1 VINKKSIFDKNLN
14 IIKNFIYKNKFLFS
28 LFILSLILRIIAVVF
43 IKTDIISDFKTMYD
57 ASLELLNNTSNY
69 KNSVYFL
76 TWGYQMGHV
85 IYQTII
91 LFFINNV
98 LFLKI
103 INAIFTSFIPV
114 MIYLISKKI
123 SSEKSA
129 KIVSIGYT
137 IFLFP
142 LLLNNVLTNQ
152 HVPLLLSLISVYLI
166 IDLDFN
172 KKVLLKSI
180 IIGLLLGISN
190 ILRQEGIIYISAL
203 IIYGLYLIIRKYN
216 LKKVISSFLIIIG
229 TYFLLFNIVSF
240 SLMKNNISENG
251 LKNMNPTWKFVTGF
265 NLNTNGMYSSEDALI
280 YSNYMQVKAAKKE
293 LNNRISN
300 YKSLPLLFL
309 KKIKITWINSDL
321 SWSIGSIDKNT
332 YNIFNNINQIY
343 IIILDILVLL
353 SMFRI
358 KLLKENKAY
367 FFISLILFV
376 FFGVYLLIEVM
387 PRYAYGFQ
395 PYLFILASV
404 MVSLILKKINIRHKI

>member
-1 VINKKSIFDKNLN
+1 MINKKSIFDKNLN